1 MPVTPITDLQVH
13 GTDLVVSTLG
23 RAFWILDDISTLHD
37 AQNFSAKPAYLFQP
51 RIAFRTNIGGAGG
64 GEELRSGGTNGPA
77 GAIINFYLANE
88 TRVSIEILNSSGETV
103 RRYSSENEQG
113 SRAPIKVKS
122 GMNRHVW
129 DLRSTPL
136 RQVRGAPALFRMG
149 GRIVRPGKYTIRLKA
164 GTETLSAPIEVRM
177 DPRFNVAEAEFN
189 KQDEM
194 LTAIERD
201 VAALNQDVSSIR
213 SVREQIDSILKR
225 GGNDSVVTHG
235 KSLASKLEQIED
247 ALIQKNP
254 TGGQRAVVEPSRLS
268 NHFNFLHVSINRFV
282 PEVTGGEKE
291 LYAELSSEFAGYRGQ
306 LSKVLGTELDTYNQ
320 LLAKQGISKIRP

>member
-1 MPVTPITDLQVH
+1 
-13 GTDLVVSTLG
+13 
-23 RAFWILDDISTLHD
+23 
-37 AQNFSAKPAYLFQP
+37 
-51 RIAFRTNIGGAGG
+51 
-64 GEELRSGGTNGPA
+64 
-77 GAIINFYLANE
+77 
-88 TRVSIEILNSSGETV
+88 
-103 RRYSSENEQG
+103 
-113 SRAPIKVKS
+113 
-122 GMNRHVW
+122 MNRHVW